1 MADNVNIIKIEK
13 LDESNFF
20 YWKRRVTLLLKTKKM
35 WLVVNGELTRPR
47 KTEEAIEWDEL
58 DVEAMSILVNSME
71 DSIFKQVMAAEAS
84 NALWNE
90 LLYIF
95 EKRSDAHIIELQNK
109 LLECKL

>member
-1 MADNVNIIKIEK
+1 M
-13 LDESNFF
+13 
-20 YWKRRVTLLLKTKKM
+20 LLKTKM

-58 DVEAMSILVNSME
+58 DVEAISILVNSME
-71 DSIFKQVMAAEAS
+71 DSIFKQVMTAKTS

-90 LLYIF
+90 LLDIF
-95 EKRSDAHIIELQNK
+95 EKRSDARIIELQNK